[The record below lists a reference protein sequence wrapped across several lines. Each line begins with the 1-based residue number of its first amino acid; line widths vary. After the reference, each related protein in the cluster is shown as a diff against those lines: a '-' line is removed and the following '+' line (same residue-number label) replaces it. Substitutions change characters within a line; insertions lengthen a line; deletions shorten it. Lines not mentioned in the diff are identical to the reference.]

1 MSAIQ
6 DDLQQKEMEHTGV
19 VRNLNS
25 DIAERV
31 EQIEKLTAELTA
43 SQEKNV
49 KLDETKKD
57 LQKQYES
64 DKNSWQDERARFE
77 KEIDEKQIRHEQRV
91 PFDPHDATEHRIL
104 NVIKSNGKTRQKQVE
119 IVQALAKIV
128 DPNSNS
134 SIG

>member
-1 MSAIQ
+1 MNAIQ
-6 DDLQQKEMEHTGV
+6 DDLQQKEMEHTGI

-43 SQEKNV
+43 SSEKNV

-64 DKNSWQDERARFE
+64 DKN
-77 KEIDEKQIRHEQRV
+77 
-91 PFDPHDATEHRIL
+91 
-104 NVIKSNGKTRQKQVE
+104 
-119 IVQALAKIV
+119 
-128 DPNSNS
+128 
-134 SIG
+134 

>member
-1 MSAIQ
+1 M
-6 DDLQQKEMEHTGV
+6 

-77 KEIDEKQIRHEQRV
+77 KEIDEKQVRHE
-91 PFDPHDATEHRIL
+91 
-104 NVIKSNGKTRQKQVE
+104 
-119 IVQALAKIV
+119 
-128 DPNSNS
+128 
-134 SIG
+134 

>member
-1 MSAIQ
+1 MCQYLCLCLEQVHEKNFELKREMNAIQ

-25 DIAERV
+25 DITERV

-43 SQEKNV
+43 SSEKNV

-64 DKNSWQDERARFE
+64 DKN
-77 KEIDEKQIRHEQRV
+77 
-91 PFDPHDATEHRIL
+91 
-104 NVIKSNGKTRQKQVE
+104 
-119 IVQALAKIV
+119 
-128 DPNSNS
+128 
-134 SIG
+134 